1 MTSNGALLRIED
13 LHVSVEGKAIVNGLS
28 LDIPAGEVHAV
39 MGPNGSGKSTLA
51 NTLMGH
57 PRYQVTT
64 GHVYLKGEEITE
76 LRPDERA
83 RRGLFLAMQY
93 PTAIPGVTMVNFL
106 RAALKSVHGEDV
118 PVREFRQRLMDAM
131 AILKVDE
138 SFARRYVN
146 EGFSGGEKKRAEI
159 LQMSLLRPEVAVMD
173 ETDSGLDIDALRTVA
188 GGINAL
194 RSPEMGILLI
204 THYQR
209 ILNYVSPDQV
219 HVLYKGQIVRSGG
232 KELASELEAK
242 GYDWITNEVDGEE
255 PVPSLSKGSENA

>member
-1 MTSNGALLRIED
+1 MTANGAALRIED
-13 LHVSVEGKAIVNGLS
+13 LHVSVEGKPIVNGLS

-57 PRYQVTT
+57 PRYQVTD
-64 GHVYLKGEEITE
+64 GHVFLNGEEITE
-76 LRPDERA
+76 LGPDKRA
-83 RRGLFLAMQY
+83 RKGLFLAMQY
-93 PTAIPGVTMVNFL
+93 PTSIPGVTMVNFL
-106 RAALKSVHGEDV
+106 RAALKSVQGQDV
-118 PVREFRQRLMDAM
+118 PVREFRQRLMDAL
-131 AILKVDE
+131 AVLKMDE

-159 LQMSLLRPEVAVMD
+159 LQMSLLRPTVAVMD

-188 GGINAL
+188 NGINAL
-194 RSPEMGILLI
+194 RNPEMGILLI

-209 ILNYVSPDQV
+209 ILNYVSPDHV

-242 GYDWITNEVDGEE
+242 GYDWITSEIDGEE
-255 PVPSLSKGSENA
+255 SLSKGS

>member
-1 MTSNGALLRIED
+1 MTANGATLRIED
-13 LHVSVEGKAIVNGLS
+13 LHVSVEGKPIVNGLS

-242 GYDWITNEVDGEE
+242 GYDWITNEIDGGQAAPE
-255 PVPSLSKGSENA
+255 PPEGSENA